1 MKKPLPPV
9 PAGTEPEL
17 RAFLEAL
24 RASIQRLE
32 EAAPDARKGGAEPGA
47 RRAARALRQGGG
59 GGPCAA

>member
-17 RAFLEAL
+17 RAFLEAV

-32 EAAPDARKGGAEPGA
+32 EAAADARKGGA
-47 RRAARALRQGGG
+47 ARALSQAGG